1 MNSEIKNKLNDMA
14 VRVKNVMNKVESVE
28 NSSFEN
34 VNTLL
39 DSLENKLSE
48 YEDILKKEKKMS

>member
-1 MNSEIKNKLNDMA
+1 MNSDIKNKLNDMA
-14 VRVKNVMNKVESVE
+14 VRVKNVMNKVESDE
-28 NSSFEN
+28 NRSFEN

-39 DSLENKLSE
+39 DSLETKLSE

>member
-1 MNSEIKNKLNDMA
+1 MNSGIQNKLNDMA
-14 VRVKNVMNKVESVE
+14 DRIKNVMNKVESVE
-28 NSSFEN
+28 NVSFEN

-39 DSLENKLSE
+39 DSLEDKVSE